1 MEKKMKQER
10 VLAYTLAKEI
20 KKEDL
25 DQVAGGSNMTGGRV
39 THSETWGGRD
49 QMNDYVND

>member
-1 MEKKMKQER
+1 MENKMKQER

-25 DQVAGGSNMTGGRV
+25 DQVAGGYGTGGPA
-39 THSETWGGRD
+39 SNYETFGGRD
-49 QMNDYVND
+49 HITDTATD